1 MQMNDK
7 PKILAVD
14 DNPKGI
20 VAIKAALEDLSAEVI
35 SANSGNQ
42 ALSLLMDNN
51 FSLIMLDV
59 QMPDMNGFEVAEL
72 IRGVQRYENIPI
84 IFVTAFSRE
93 RTEIFKGYEVG
104 AVDYLFKPLDL
115 EMVKAKVNVFLE
127 MEIQKE
133 KLEKE
138 VNARRQAELELRRL
152 AENLK
157 EANNA
162 LEEFAYMVSHD
173 LKTPLV
179 VINGFSELLRKKYK
193 HILNEEGAS
202 FIERI
207 CSSATRMD
215 ALIEKL
221 LQYARTSSILGGT
234 IAPVNLENIAK
245 QIVDDF
251 SYVLRKT
258 GAQIEIKGLPTIKG
272 DEVQLRQLFQNLIG
286 NSIKYRRPDAP
297 VKVRIFSKKTQDKR
311 WQIIVQDNGRGFEK
325 DKLTD
330 IFTPFFRVVENNDK
344 TEGSGIGL
352 AICKKVCERHGGSI
366 TAESEPGKGSK
377 FIVTLGNE
385 PPALSD
391 QNQPPDNNKF

>member
-20 VAIKAALEDLSAEVI
+20 LSIKAALEGLSADII

-59 QMPDMNGFEVAEL
+59 QMPNMNGFEVAEL
-72 IRGVQRYENIPI
+72 IRGVKKYENIPI

-115 EMVKAKVNVFLE
+115 EMVRAKVNVFLE
-127 MEIQKE
+127 METQKE

-138 VNARRQAELELRRL
+138 VNARRQAEMELRRL
-152 AENLK
+152 AENLQ

-179 VINGFSELLRKKYK
+179 VINGFSQLLSRKYK

-207 CSSATRMD
+207 SSSAARMD

-221 LQYARTSSILGGT
+221 LQYGRTSSRMGT
-234 IAPVNLENIAK
+234 IASVDLENIAK
-245 QIVDDF
+245 QIADDF
-251 SYVLRKT
+251 SYVLSRT
-258 GAQIEIKGLPTIKG
+258 GGQIEICCLPTIKG
-272 DEVQLRQLFQNLIG
+272 DEIQLRQLFQNLIG
-286 NSIKYRRPDAP
+286 NSIKYRRPDEP
-297 VKVRIFSKKTQDKR
+297 VKIKVFSERTQDNLWR
-311 WQIIVQDNGRGFEK
+311 IIVQDNGRGLEK

-330 IFTPFFRVVENNDK
+330 IFTPFYRVENNDK

-366 TAESEPGKGSK
+366 TVESEPGKGSK
-377 FIVTLGNE
+377 FIVTLGDE
-385 PPALSD
+385 PPALPD
-391 QNQPPDNNKF
+391 QSQQPKTNKF